1 MDFSTMVGMLFEG
14 FGTTLQIFLL
24 TLVGAIPLGIPIA
37 LARMSR
43 FKPLS
48 LLARAY
54 ISILRGTPLML
65 QMFAIDFCAVLRCL
79 ASSSHQ
85 TRNGMPLSQLLSST
99 TLLTLPRDLPL
110 GH

>member
-14 FGTTLQIFLL
+14 FGTTLQIFLF
-24 TLVGAIPLGIPIA
+24 TLIGAIPLGIPIA

-65 QMFAIDFCAVLRCL
+65 QMFAI
-79 ASSSHQ
+79 
-85 TRNGMPLSQLLSST
+85 
-99 TLLTLPRDLPL
+99 
-110 GH
+110 